1 MLHTSLIAGH
11 AVSALAAF
19 GLGALIAVRGGGH
32 PAHSW
37 LYAIALTLMTVFVA
51 SVVAVDWGTLA
62 GALRGVFAAL
72 LALAT
77 YTTWR
82 GWRARSRLRAGPA
95 SRTAALDDIGFTLI
109 TLFTG
114 FVVIL
119 AQDLGGPVWLVVLA
133 GIVAVVAGRRLVRAV
148 TSRPAGAQP
157 R

>member
-1 MLHTSLIAGH
+1 MLHTGLIAGH

-32 PAHSW
+32 PARAW
-37 LYAIALTLMTVFVA
+37 VYAIALTLMTVFVA

-62 GALRGVFAAL
+62 GALRGVFGAL
-72 LALAT
+72 LALAA

-95 SRTAALDDIGFTLI
+95 ARSGALEDVGFTLI

-133 GIVAVVAGRRLVRAV
+133 GIVAVAGGRRLVQAV